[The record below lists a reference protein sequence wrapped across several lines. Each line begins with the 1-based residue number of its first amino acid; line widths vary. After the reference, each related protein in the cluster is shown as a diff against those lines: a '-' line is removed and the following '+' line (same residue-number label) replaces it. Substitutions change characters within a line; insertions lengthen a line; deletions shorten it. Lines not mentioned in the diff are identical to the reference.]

1 MGGQPALLIADTS
14 WLVSRRRSAASLG
27 GSLAF
32 SRLMALLV
40 LYQLALHRHCVVAC
54 GGSQHQLRGNQ
65 SPHRGHVVAHSPGR
79 AVSKQLNAGDP
90 GRALEANRAQPLL
103 VTMVPRP
110 LAGIREPAPQE
121 QFEQP
126 VPTASA
132 VLDGVLATATQ
143 IARRFLFLR
152 RRLHLRKQ
160 PSAKELG
167 ELLRV
172 APVRLDVIA
181 WLHRRDSATSS
192 IASAA
197 RRRSLARLG
206 RLGRIRSPKG

>member
-1 MGGQPALLIADTS
+1 MQATPPQSGSRSTTCAPGSEDRQLVILVDSLL
-14 WLVSRRRSAASLG
+14 
-27 GSLAF
+27 
-32 SRLMALLV
+32 
-40 LYQLALHRHCVVAC
+40 
-54 GGSQHQLRGNQ
+54 
-65 SPHRGHVVAHSPGR
+65 
-79 AVSKQLNAGDP
+79 

-103 VTMVPRP
+103 VTTVPRP

-121 QFEQP
+121 HLEQP

-152 RRLHLRKQ
+152 RRLHLREQ
-160 PSAKELG
+160 PSSKEFG

-181 WLHRRDSATSS
+181 WLHRDQ
-192 IASAA
+192 
-197 RRRSLARLG
+197 
-206 RLGRIRSPKG
+206 